1 MAISSIAAARFQSA
15 YQQAV
20 PSIGSHKHGHQGE
33 SLAPIDGAGSS
44 MPAAASATDKV
55 GRKLDLIA

>member
-1 MAISSIAAARFQSA
+1 MALSSIAAARFQSA

-20 PSIGSHKHGHQGE
+20 PSVGSHKHGHQGQ
-33 SLAPIDGAGSS
+33 SLATLGGAGSNA
-44 MPAAASATDKV
+44 PSATSTMDKI

>member
-1 MAISSIAAARFQSA
+1 MAMSSVAAARFRSA

-20 PSIGSHKHGHQGE
+20 PSVGSHKHGHQGP
-33 SLAPIDGAGSS
+33 SLATIGDVGSS
-44 MPAAASATDKV
+44 AASATSTTDKV